1 MSRKTRFFNIIPA
14 VAFLGIA
21 GCQSVP
27 VISCP
32 PPPDAA
38 MVSPSPLQPLPERE
52 LSARE
57 VFGAWA
63 EDIAAYRINAARLT
77 ALQDWGRTQCGWSTP
92 QSPP

>member
-1 MSRKTRFFNIIPA
+1 MALVAII
-14 VAFLGIA
+14 IS
-21 GCQSVP
+21 GCAHNPQ

-38 MVSPSPLQPLPERE
+38 MVPPKPLDPLPDRDM
-52 LSARE
+52 SARE

-77 ALQDWGRTQCGWSTP
+77 VLQDWGRAQCGWGPVS
-92 QSPP
+92 QPPL